1 MSYKKP
7 SVTVRQVQVT
17 ESLPLPDPTF
27 KSCIVGQGY
36 YWQDPFRED
45 AEMNSIASAE
55 YDGTQLVINVS
66 EFTEY
71 VDIVDGTL
79 IVDLIRKSGPSGT
92 IGEVIPLTETDDFV
106 YDGTA
111 DTITLNLDIAGF
123 SDPDDLAKVRVGFL
137 SERADLVGQYQEI
150 NEQQDIIDFIGT
162 PVPWNPLA
170 FGASLA
176 VANSGR
182 STSVVGVGNTGDFSN
197 AATIL
202 ENKDVYSIAAL
213 TGVASEAEKMSAHVT
228 TMSLP
233 ENKKERIAFASRTVP
248 DYADTNYYENDATS
262 AEKTTVAQSIQ
273 TYSAG
278 LGNRRY
284 FQIHPDG
291 GWVETQAHT
300 STLYA
305 SFISGALGTTLKP
318 KFISNVTIGGKRYK
332 AFENITDTIIDQI
345 KAEGITQMRVYYP
358 VPGYFFTAAI
368 AGQVSAKEPQAP
380 LTNRAISGFSM
391 LHRSND
397 YFSPD
402 QLATIAEGG
411 TWVLE
416 QRAVGS
422 IVTSHQLSTDAV
434 TIETREL
441 SITNQLDN
449 VSMFFRSLVS
459 PLIGTRVISDSFL
472 RTIRATMVGASEAL
486 VERGEIRDVK
496 ILKLYQDELQP
507 DTIKVDIAV
516 LPLYPLNYINIT
528 LQF

>member
-45 AEMNSIASAE
+45 EEMNSIASAE
-55 YDGTQLVINVS
+55 YVGAELTINIS
-66 EFTEY
+66 EFTDHDT
-71 VDIVDGTL
+71 VVDGTL
-79 IVDLIRKSGPSGT
+79 IVDLIRRSGPSGT
-92 IGEVIPLTETDDFV
+92 IGEVTSLEITDDFT
-106 YDGTA
+106 YDTGV
-111 DTITLNLDIAGF
+111 ITLSASIAGYT
-123 SDPDDLAKVRVGFL
+123 DQDDAAKVRVGFL
-137 SERADLVGQYQEI
+137 AERDDLTDQYQEI
-150 NEQQDIIDFIGT
+150 NEMRDITDFIGT

-176 VANSGR
+176 IANSGR
-182 STSVVGVGNTGDFSN
+182 STSVVGVGSAGDFTN
-197 AATIL
+197 AASVL
-202 ENKDVYSIAAL
+202 ENKDVYAISAL
-213 TGVASEAEKMSAHVT
+213 TGVSTEAEKLSAHVT
-228 TMSLP
+228 NMSLP
-233 ENKKERIAFASRTVP
+233 ENKKERIAFASRFVP

-284 FQIHPDG
+284 FQIHPDA
-291 GWVETQAHT
+291 GWVESQVHT
-300 STLYA
+300 STLYS
-305 SFISGALGTTLKP
+305 SFISGVFGIDPKP
-318 KFISNVTIGGKRYK
+318 KFLSNVTIGSKRYK
-332 AFENITDTIIDQI
+332 AFQNITDAIVDEL
-345 KAEGITQMRVYYP
+345 KAGGITQLRVYYP
-358 VPGYFFTAAI
+358 VPGYYFTAALV
-368 AGQVSAKEPQAP
+368 GQVSAKEPQAP
-380 LTNRAISGFSM
+380 LTNSAISGFAM
-391 LHRSND
+391 THRSND
-397 YFSPD
+397 YFSPT
-402 QLATIAEGG
+402 QLDTIAEGG

-434 TIETREL
+434 TVETREL

-449 VSMFFRSLVS
+449 VSMFMRSLVS

-472 RTIRATMVGASEAL
+472 RTLRATMVGAAEAL
-486 VERGEIRDVK
+486 VERKEIRDVK
-496 ILKLYQDELQP
+496 ILDLYQDEIQP
-507 DTIKVDIAV
+507 DTIKVDMAV
-516 LPLYPLNYINIT
+516 LPLYPLNYIKIT